1 VIGGLLIGS
10 KFQGSICEACP
21 QGWTVLTLQG
31 PVCSSFLWPYSV
43 QKEVSWKMREVQE
56 GTMDMEKGLRVVG
69 TPAPPL
75 CARCTRC
82 AGVRGLGI
90 GFLGEAPCPG
100 VLYWVCK
107 HASDSLA
114 TTTTNQKD

>member
-1 VIGGLLIGS
+1 M
-10 KFQGSICEACP
+10 
-21 QGWTVLTLQG
+21 
-31 PVCSSFLWPYSV
+31 
-43 QKEVSWKMREVQE
+43 QKEVRWKMREEQD
-56 GTMDMEKGLRVVG
+56 GTVEMEKGLRVVG

-90 GFLGEAPCPG
+90 GFLGEVPCPG

-107 HASDSLA
+107 PASDSLA